1 MTADRAF
8 GPFLKRLAAILVTVA
23 LVALVLQ
30 LSALLL
36 MIFGGILIAVI
47 LRAGANAAVRWT
59 GVNAKVAVLLVV
71 LAVVVVVG
79 VAGTLM
85 GAQVASEFARLLEQL
100 PAAVDH
106 AESWLRGL
114 PWVEQMLRQ
123 SDDGGGDIFSRVT
136 SVAST
141 AMGAVTN
148 LLVALIVA
156 LFLALDPGLYQRGVL
171 HLFPVDKRQRVGE
184 VLLAV
189 AGAMRDW
196 MKGQVIVMLAVGA
209 MTFVGLMVL
218 GAPLPI
224 ALAVLSGLL
233 NFIPFIGPVL
243 AAIPAVLVAL
253 GDSPHLGL
261 WVALLYLVVQQIEGN
276 ILQPLIQK
284 RAVALPPALTIF
296 TAVAMGV
303 LLGFPGMV
311 LATPLLVALF
321 VIVRM
326 AYVEDV
332 LGDQISGP
340 PKEEDGT

>member
-1 MTADRAF
+1 MAQRGAF
-8 GPFLKRLAAILVTVA
+8 GPFLKRLVAILVTVA

-36 MIFGGILIAVI
+36 MVFGGILIAVI
-47 LRAGANAAVRWT
+47 LRAGANAVVRWT
-59 GVNAKVAVLLVV
+59 GFNAKVAVLLVV

-100 PAAVDH
+100 PSAVDQ

-114 PWVEQMLRQ
+114 PWVEQMLQQR
-123 SDDGGGDIFSRVT
+123 DDGGSMPGAGDIFSRVT

-141 AMGAVTN
+141 AMGAVIS

-171 HLFPVDKRQRVGE
+171 HLFPLDKRQRVGE

-189 AGAMRDW
+189 ARAMRAW
-196 MKGQVIVMLAVGA
+196 MKGQVIAMLAVGA
-209 MTFVGLMVL
+209 MTFAGLMVL

-224 ALAVLSGLL
+224 ALGVLSGLL

-253 GDSPHLGL
+253 GDSPQLGL
-261 WVALLYLVVQQIEGN
+261 WVALPYLVVQQIEGN

-284 RAVALPPALTIF
+284 RAVALPPL
-296 TAVAMGV
+296 
-303 LLGFPGMV
+303 P
-311 LATPLLVALF
+311 
-321 VIVRM
+321 
-326 AYVEDV
+326 
-332 LGDQISGP
+332 
-340 PKEEDGT
+340 